1 MRRFFL
7 YWFPA
12 LVWMGVIFFLST
24 DMGSAAHTS
33 RILEPLLR
41 WLKPDISAAGLEQ
54 AHYLVRKGAHLS
66 EYALLAILWWRV
78 LAHVHAEGRVRPAWF
93 CALIALLI
101 ATVYAATDEY
111 HQTFVSSRGASF
123 HDVMI
128 DSCGALLGVILV
140 LLWQGWR
147 IHLARRA

>member
-12 LVWMGVIFFLST
+12 LLWMGVIFFLST
-24 DMGSAAHTS
+24 DMGSSSHTS
-33 RILEPLLR
+33 LILEPLLR
-41 WLKPDISAAGLEQ
+41 WLKPDISAETLEQ
-54 AHYLVRKGAHLS
+54 AHYLVRKGAHIS

-78 LAHVHAEGRVRPAWF
+78 LAHVHAEGVIRPAWF

-101 ATVYAATDEY
+101 ATAYAATDEY
-111 HQTFVSSRGASF
+111 HQTFVASRGASV

-128 DSCGALLGVILV
+128 DASGALLGVALV
-140 LLWQGWR
+140 LLWRWWR
-147 IHLARRA
+147 IRLARRA